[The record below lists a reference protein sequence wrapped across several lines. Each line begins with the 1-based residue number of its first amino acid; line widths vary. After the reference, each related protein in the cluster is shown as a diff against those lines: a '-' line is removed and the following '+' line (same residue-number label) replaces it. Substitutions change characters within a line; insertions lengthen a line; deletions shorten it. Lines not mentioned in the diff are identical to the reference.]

1 MLFDIEG
8 TVVKLKWGK
17 LCAHI
22 KLSFQFPLSRP
33 FSPESTGCKSSPKRK
48 DEVHAVAVLL
58 DATAVTNL
66 PEETRHEIA
75 HAIGMCLSKGIQV

>member
-1 MLFDIEG
+1 MLFYIEA

-22 KLSFQFPLSRP
+22 KLEFQFPLSRP

-58 DATAVTNL
+58 DATNL